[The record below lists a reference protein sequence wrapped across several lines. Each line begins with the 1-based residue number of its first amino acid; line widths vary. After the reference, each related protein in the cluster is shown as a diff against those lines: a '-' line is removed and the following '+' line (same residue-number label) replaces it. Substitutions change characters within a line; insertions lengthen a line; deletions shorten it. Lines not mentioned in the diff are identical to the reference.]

1 MSKYSIPAKIFLA
14 MGGWRQPLIMVDKIV
29 DYKYGENGFI
39 KVIKHV
45 TYNDPYLLG
54 HFPEDPIMPGAIIS
68 EIFGQASE
76 YYSFLTDICDIYQRR
91 YGENLSSLRDLY
103 ALIRHPDMLSTI
115 CTRRA
120 QVRGVLASQNLK
132 FKGTAYPGDTI
143 EVVSKLSF
151 SDDSGFK
158 HYSVTANVGKKIISQ
173 GVIIN
178 FREVTKLQG
187 EQA

>member
-1 MSKYSIPAKIFLA
+1 MSKYPIPPKIFLA
-14 MGGWRQPLIMVDKIV
+14 MGGWRQPLLMVDQIV

-45 TYNDPYLLG
+45 TYNDPYLFG

-76 YYSFLTDICDIYQRR
+76 YYSFLTDICDIYQGRT
-91 YGENLSSLRDLY
+91 GEELRTLRDIHAY
-103 ALIRHPDMLSTI
+103 IKHPDMLSTI
-115 CTRRA
+115 RTRRS

-151 SDDSGFK
+151 SDESGFK

-178 FREVTKLQG
+178 FREVI
-187 EQA
+187 

>member
-1 MSKYSIPAKIFLA
+1 MSKYSIPPKIFLA
-14 MGGWRQPLIMVDKIV
+14 MGGWRQPLLMVDKIV
-29 DYKYGENGFI
+29 DFKYGENGFI

-68 EIFGQASE
+68 EIFDQASE
-76 YYSFLTDICDIYQRR
+76 YYSFLTDICDIYQQHSGKELR
-91 YGENLSSLRDLY
+91 SLRDIHAY
-103 ALIRHPDMLSTI
+103 IKHPDMLSI
-115 CTRRA
+115 IHARRA
-120 QVRGVLASQNLK
+120 AVRGVLASQNLK
-132 FKGTAYPGDTI
+132 FKETAYPGDTI

-158 HYSVTANVGKKIISQ
+158 HYLVTANVGKKIISQ

-178 FREVTKLQG
+178 FREII
-187 EQA
+187 

>member
-1 MSKYSIPAKIFLA
+1 
-14 MGGWRQPLIMVDKIV
+14 MGGWRQPLIIVDKIV
-29 DYKYGENGFI
+29 DYKYGESGFI

-76 YYSFLTDICDIYQRR
+76 YYSFLTDICEIYQQR
-91 YGENLSSLRDLY
+91 YGENLSSLRYLY

-115 CTRRA
+115 RTRRA